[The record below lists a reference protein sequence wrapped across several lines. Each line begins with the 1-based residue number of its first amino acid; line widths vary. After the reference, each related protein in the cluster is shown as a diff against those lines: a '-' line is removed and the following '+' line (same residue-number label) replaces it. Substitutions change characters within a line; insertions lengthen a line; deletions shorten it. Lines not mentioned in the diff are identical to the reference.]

1 MHTYDGPYRYC
12 TCTIKGAA
20 AATRVQQSECG
31 KFFTLANQSEAA
43 AVLKANQN
51 LIADPEKVQ
60 RALVAAAKA
69 AVAETE
75 TTRRMLRV
83 DLNRIEVALA
93 KLPDT
98 PRGNR
103 ISVQRTPIEVSRR
116 RLTQS
121 KAFLK
126 KDLASAQHRVAQAL
140 ELYKLQASKLKDR
153 FQQPNVQQSS
163 GGSAG
168 GGSAGGGGG
177 SAGGAGG
184 SVGSAGWAAVR
195 SWFTTMLSDHDTLS
209 SLVRQGAEA
218 KNAIGEA
225 VINRDDDA
233 LKAADRRFTAA
244 LNAAAAEIS
253 PRLATANHRYEGD
266 IHDSSTTFLVN
277 SRTLM
282 AHHISVLSRE

>member
-98 PRGNR
+98 PPG
-103 ISVQRTPIEVSRR
+103 
-116 RLTQS
+116 
-121 KAFLK
+121 
-126 KDLASAQHRVAQAL
+126 
-140 ELYKLQASKLKDR
+140 
-153 FQQPNVQQSS
+153 
-163 GGSAG
+163 
-168 GGSAGGGGG
+168 
-177 SAGGAGG
+177 
-184 SVGSAGWAAVR
+184 
-195 SWFTTMLSDHDTLS
+195 
-209 SLVRQGAEA
+209 
-218 KNAIGEA
+218 
-225 VINRDDDA
+225 
-233 LKAADRRFTAA
+233 
-244 LNAAAAEIS
+244 
-253 PRLATANHRYEGD
+253 
-266 IHDSSTTFLVN
+266 
-277 SRTLM
+277 
-282 AHHISVLSRE
+282 